1 MFLLEVLGNAA
12 WKTLKKKKRYFF
24 KEKLLHFTCM
34 RISKKSPKKIKV
46 QRLYIILTT
55 LATYLQSIFNIYHIY
70 IYEK

>member
-1 MFLLEVLGNAA
+1 
-12 WKTLKKKKRYFF
+12 
-24 KEKLLHFTCM
+24 M